1 MNDVEREAL
10 EHFPANRTSVR
21 VAKMRQNGQV
31 ERVSD
36 SAGSETA
43 LLVRITRDHLYI
55 EATSYERH
63 LAPVGSVALLR
74 ENDDLLILPVLGRAA
89 GGFYVKQINAR
100 GDRAVHAADFLR
112 LNGIDETIEFSVA
125 AAWNEGIAGYAIRD
139 FFAHARAGFVGK

>member
-1 MNDVEREAL
+1 MSDVERDAL

-21 VAKMRQNGQV
+21 VAKMRQDEQV

-55 EATSYERH
+55 DASSYDRH

-74 ENDDLLILPVLGRAA
+74 ENDDLLILPVLGRDA

-112 LNGIDETIEFSVA
+112 INGIDETLELRVA
-125 AAWNEGIAGYAIRD
+125 AAWDARIAGYSIRD
-139 FFAHARAGFVGK
+139 FFVHEGAAVARN